1 MPKYYFPDTNISLNE
16 LIFKWKNILN
26 EDDLEQNAI
35 DFYKTNIREGLE
47 LKKLFDNFETLVTDK
62 ALSIVVDN
70 KTKKFYI
77 MNVNTAECIWLSY
90 KLTRQIL
97 LNYGYECRG
106 LKQVKEKIQ
115 LFLDREAYKKMDE
128 MYDLIK
134 EKHPRREVEL
144 TFTQLDVCLAWKC
157 ENENKNTKSAN

>member
-1 MPKYYFPDTNISLNE
+1 MPKYYFPDTNIFLNE

-26 EDDLEQNAI
+26 KDNLEQNAI

-47 LKKLFDNFETLVTDK
+47 LKKLIDNFETLVTDK

-77 MNVNTAECIWLSY
+77 MNVDTAECIWLSY

-157 ENENKNTKSAN
+157 ENENKNTKSTN

>member
-1 MPKYYFPDTNISLNE
+1 MPKYYFPDTNIFLYD
-16 LIFKWKNILN
+16 LLFKWKNILN
-26 EDDLEQNAI
+26 KDNLEQNAI

-47 LKKLFDNFETLVTDK
+47 LKKLIDNFETLVTDK

-77 MNVNTAECIWLSY
+77 MNVDTAECIWLSY

-157 ENENKNTKSAN
+157 ENENKNTKSTN